1 MKSENKIKTSWK
13 IIQNLTKRPHHTT
26 MFPTIIIDGAEQ
38 ATKQA
43 AVAFNKHFFNITKKL
58 NIHIARGKDPISL
71 LQKHYSSAIPSI
83 QNIPITQGEI
93 RSISSPKPKNSSGYD
108 GIPIKILKISR
119 NLISKPLAFI
129 FNRSITMGIFP
140 EWLKYANVIP
150 LYKKGDITN
159 MDNYWPIS
167 LLPAFSK
174 ILERAMYCRLSQHL
188 KAYGLLENEQNGFR
202 KGLSTDH
209 ATFAHTN
216 DILMSWNKRI
226 HVGGIFCDLSKAFDC
241 VNHSILLHK
250 LKHYGIQKSTLNW
263 FISYLSD
270 KRQRVKLGT
279 TENQTYYLLY
289 MGNWNRVQHWA
300 HFSFWSTLMIYQWV
314 YNRFQKLYYLQMI
327 QVSYSLIRIRTFL
340 SRPWTIWINGFKQI
354 N

>member
-159 MDNYWPIS
+159 MDNY
-167 LLPAFSK
+167 
-174 ILERAMYCRLSQHL
+174 
-188 KAYGLLENEQNGFR
+188 
-202 KGLSTDH
+202 
-209 ATFAHTN
+209 
-216 DILMSWNKRI
+216 
-226 HVGGIFCDLSKAFDC
+226 
-241 VNHSILLHK
+241 
-250 LKHYGIQKSTLNW
+250 
-263 FISYLSD
+263 
-270 KRQRVKLGT
+270 
-279 TENQTYYLLY
+279 
-289 MGNWNRVQHWA
+289 
-300 HFSFWSTLMIYQWV
+300 
-314 YNRFQKLYYLQMI
+314 
-327 QVSYSLIRIRTFL
+327 
-340 SRPWTIWINGFKQI
+340 
-354 N
+354 